1 MEKFLA
7 QKKKPRAQRIVLD
20 IAEECTDELAPDVV
34 AASKTTYEETQTHGF
49 EVDLVGARAVR
60 DIADTRAK
68 TTPRDDDSRNG
79 SSSCV

>member
-1 MEKFLA
+1 MESFESFVALALADEDLVASECVKF
-7 QKKKPRAQRIVLD
+7 PVTRR
-20 IAEECTDELAPDVV
+20 T
-34 AASKTTYEETQTHGF
+34 SKTTYEETQTHGF